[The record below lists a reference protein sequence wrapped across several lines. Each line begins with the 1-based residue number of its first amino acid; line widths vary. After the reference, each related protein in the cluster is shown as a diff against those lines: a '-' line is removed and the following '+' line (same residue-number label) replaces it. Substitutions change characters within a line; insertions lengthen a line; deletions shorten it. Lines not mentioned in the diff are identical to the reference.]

1 VTVVDPDTAEVVAT
15 YERQWQKVPTSS
27 SDPVPRPRLLCARP
41 GGLGDSVVRQ
51 RLPEE
56 LAGFPGN
63 QDAADLGRD
72 LRMPGDES
80 GEVGWQAAV
89 EGMRRA
95 PGPAGSLDEA
105 TVGVSAAV
113 AASRDAR
120 VSYDEE
126 VDLSVYDGAPGLAG
140 GGGKDGPA
148 GELQA

>member
-1 VTVVDPDTAEVVAT
+1 M
-15 YERQWQKVPTSS
+15 
-27 SDPVPRPRLLCARP
+27 
-41 GGLGDSVVRQ
+41 VRQ

-56 LAGFPGN
+56 LVRFLDN

-72 LRMPGDES
+72 LRMLRDES

-95 PGPAGSLDEA
+95 LELTGSLGEA

-126 VDLSVYDGAPGLAG
+126 VDLSVYDGALRLVE
-140 GGGKDGPA
+140 GGGKDGSA
-148 GELQA
+148 DELQA